1 MKKANSIIKDD
12 SNLRKSRF
20 GCNFHHSLINF
31 KKHQF
36 FFGTYGLWFGTYE
49 SGSSGKELLEL
60 RKQLQ
65 VDSMLHKES
74 MLEAE
79 VI

>member
-31 KKHQF
+31 KKHHNSF
-36 FFGTYGLWFGTYE
+36 
-49 SGSSGKELLEL
+49 LEHMGYSL
-60 RKQLQ
+60 EHMSQL
-65 VDSMLHKES
+65 VVEKNY
-74 MLEAE
+74 
-79 VI
+79 

>member
-31 KKHQF
+31 KKHHNSF
-36 FFGTYGLWFGTYE
+36 LEHMGYGLE
-49 SGSSGKELLEL
+49 HMS
-60 RKQLQ
+60 Q
-65 VDSMLHKES
+65 VV
-74 MLEAE
+74 AE
-79 VI
+79 KNY